1 MNTILRCYG
10 QLCSYHPVIA
20 LWVNSGMVFAF
31 IVGSALNCFRVVQ
44 PKLGGGIREGN
55 VRDPLTILW
64 KQKVHKVLHYNPS

>member
-1 MNTILRCYG
+1 
-10 QLCSYHPVIA
+10 
-20 LWVNSGMVFAF
+20 MVFAF